1 MQKTL
6 KSIFFADGGTAVAYT
21 FGPSQRKALTQIA
34 RDFGAARVGQNDP
47 TEVRFTYGGLNTADR
62 STLLWY
68 YRQVGSSYYRKYTA
82 NGQSYIF
89 KCDTKAKAEKLRD
102 AFNAIRGLGNKV
114 ASVTET
120 TTGDSQYASVG
131 YREIESKSGSM
142 RAVYH
147 IPYSKTKNEEA
158 RESAENDEVA
168 ANARNNAATLDAQ
181 TEELKAATKKSKLVR
196 YAAVAVVAVAVIWA
210 VIYFVKHKKK

>member
-82 NGQSYIF
+82 NSQSYIF

-147 IPYSKTKNEEA
+147 IPYSKERNE
-158 RESAENDEVA
+158 
-168 ANARNNAATLDAQ
+168 DA
-181 TEELKAATKKSKLVR
+181 LKAAQNENEAAQQRNEAEQLKASTTRSKILR